1 MKHIESTQHS
11 PGNLWRIIDIIS
23 WGTEYLKGKGFES
36 GRLLIELLLA
46 YILNCR
52 RIDLYLN
59 YEKPLTDSEL
69 DNLKTALK
77 RLLNH
82 EPLQYIV
89 GETQFL
95 GLRILLNR
103 RVFIPRPETEM
114 LAKQIMDD
122 FIAQRQANLQI
133 LDIGCG
139 SGAIALALAKCF
151 PRSRV
156 LAIDI
161 SDEALSQIEEN
172 AKINSIS
179 NITIEKIN
187 ILEDSPDGKFD
198 IIVSNPPYLS
208 TEEYQNVEPNLLFEP
223 KESLTDD
230 SDGLCFYRRF
240 AEIFPNLLAPN
251 GKFYLEIG
259 YNQAEQVAQIFA
271 KHKLTVKFI
280 LDFNTIKRIVCN

>member
-1 MKHIESTQHS
+1 MNHS
-11 PGNLWRIIDIIS
+11 DFRPNNPSNLWRIIDIIS
-23 WGTEYLKGKGFES
+23 WGTEYLKEKGFES

-46 YILNCR
+46 HVLHCK

-59 YEKPLTDSEL
+59 YEKPLTGNEL
-69 DNLKTALK
+69 NNLKVVLK

-89 GETQFL
+89 GKTQFL
-95 GLRILLNR
+95 DLEILLNR
-103 RVFIPRPETEM
+103 RVFIPRPETEI
-114 LAKQIMDD
+114 LAKQVMDD
-122 FIAQRQANLQI
+122 FNAQQQARLEI

-139 SGAIALALAKCF
+139 CGAIALALAKYF

-161 SDEALSQIEEN
+161 SDEALNQTEEN

-179 NITIEKIN
+179 NVITKKLN
-187 ILEDSPDGKFD
+187 IMDSLPDGKFD

-208 TEEYQNVEPNLLFEP
+208 AKEYRDVEPNLLFEP

-230 SDGLCFYRRF
+230 SDGFSFYRRF
-240 AEIFPNLLAPN
+240 AKIFPELLAVD
-251 GKFYLEIG
+251 GKFYLEVG

-271 KHKLTVKFI
+271 KHKFIVKFL
-280 LDFNTIKRIVCN
+280 LDFNAIKRVISN